1 MASPAAP
8 SSQSPDG
15 RGQYAAVVLQG
26 DDDALAARD
35 KGGIAGALREPG
47 TLQRLLCASVAWT
60 VTVAPVGFS
69 VFATTS
75 AHLLAVVALASAIV
89 GPALA
94 VRYRQSGRHIGI
106 SLFLAASA
114 ATWLLTPQAINPARA
129 DTIRAAIGAIAWGVY
144 ALSWGEPWTAFGAVE
159 RKQEQ
164 DPLAAPLRARAR
176 LAPFAVPIATVGVV
190 AAMVAMLTAWQ
201 VRDPS
206 RAVIAQALGVAVS
219 VALVTASATL
229 AVSRGKARAA
239 SDRKVTSAVVRALVL
254 LVGVAVLGAVLLAL
268 RG

>member
-1 MASPAAP
+1 MATTAAP
-8 SSQSPDG
+8 SSHAKDTAEED
-15 RGQYAAVVLQG
+15 RGV
-26 DDDALAARD
+26 ALAIDESEVAARD
-35 KGGIAGALREPG
+35 KEGIGGALREPG

-75 AHLLAVVALASAIV
+75 AHLSAVVALVSALV

-94 VRYRQSGRHIGI
+94 VRHRQTGRHVGI

-144 ALSWGEPWTAFGAVE
+144 ALSWGEPWTAFGAAE

-164 DPLAAPLRARAR
+164 DPMAAPLRARAR

-190 AAMVAMLTAWQ
+190 AAMAAMLTAWQ
-201 VRDPS
+201 VRDAS

-219 VALVTASATL
+219 VALVTSSATL
-229 AVSRGKARAA
+229 AVSRGKARGAG
-239 SDRKVTSAVVRALVL
+239 DRKVTSAVVRALVL

-268 RG
+268 RS